1 MLKDKRVAFIGTGV
15 SHNDLI
21 KLFLSKGINVVICD
35 KKDEE
40 HFDQDIYEEFLSR
53 GAEFAL
59 GEGYL
64 DELFNCDIVFRTPG
78 MYYNN
83 EKLTEVR
90 RAGVVVTS
98 EMETFFDLC
107 PCKTYAIT
115 GSDGKT
121 TTTTLVSEF
130 LKAEGRRV
138 LLGGNIGKA
147 LLPIIETVSE
157 SDCAVVELSSFQ
169 LISMRESPDVAGI
182 TNIRPNHLNV
192 HKDMNEYIESKR
204 NILYHQNAY
213 SRAVLSLD
221 DETTFGLSDTVRG
234 DLAYFSIKEKPENG
248 SFLREDGMLCYNE
261 RGKVTEYVHM
271 RDIKIPGMHNVEDYL
286 TAIAMTY
293 GEVRPETVAKVADTF
308 KLVYTPFHGTGHK
321 LIPEALRRLGIR
333 HLVCVPEQMVID
345 GNFPTVVSPNP
356 ENPEGFY
363 LAVDIAKREGADFI
377 LGSDPDADRVGIMV
391 RTKDGEFKVISGN
404 QTGVLLLD
412 YLIGAMKRAGKL
424 PEKATA
430 LKTIVTTEMA
440 RKVAEV
446 NGLQCFD
453 TFTGFKFMAEKKDQ
467 LERAGAG
474 KVIFSY
480 EESYGYMM
488 GDYVRD
494 KDAVTASLILT
505 EMAAWYAAQGKT
517 LADALEELFEKYG
530 HYAEHTYNLVMPG
543 LDGLRDMAELM
554 KSLREAPPAEIS
566 GVKVAVRKDYQD
578 GTAVDTATGEK
589 SAMELSGSNVLRFEM
604 ADGTSVIVRPSGTE
618 PKIKVYV
625 LTPGKDAADAA
636 ANLEK
641 YGKWVDT
648 RKK

>member
-1 MLKDKRVAFIGTGV
+1 MSKIQRYFNMLKDKRVAFIGTGV

-40 HFDQDIYEEFLSR
+40 HFDPEVYEEFLSK

-83 EKLTEVR
+83 EKLAEVR
-90 RAGVVVTS
+90 RSGVVVTS

-107 PCKTYAIT
+107 PCRTYAIT

-130 LKAEGRRV
+130 LKAEGKRV

-157 SDCAVVELSSFQ
+157 TDCAVVELSSFQ

-204 NILYHQNAY
+204 NILLHQNAY

-221 DETTFGLSDTVRG
+221 DETTRNLSDTVRG

-261 RGKVTEYVHM
+261 RGKVTEYVNM

-293 GEVRPETVAKVADTF
+293 GDVAPETVAKVAGEFSGVEHRIEFVREIEGVKYYNNSIASSPTRVLACLAAFDQ
-308 KLVYTPFHGTGHK
+308 KQI
-321 LIPEALRRLGIR
+321 LIQG
-333 HLVCVPEQMVID
+333 
-345 GNFPTVVSPNP
+345 
-356 ENPEGFY
+356 
-363 LAVDIAKREGADFI
+363 
-377 LGSDPDADRVGIMV
+377 GSDKGISFEPMADEICRKAKVLILMGETAQKIQDAVMASSLFADSGLKIIRVKNMEEAV
-391 RTKDGEFKVISGN
+391 KAAYDNSS
-404 QTGVLLLD
+404 
-412 YLIGAMKRAGKL
+412 AGD
-424 PEKATA
+424 
-430 LKTIVTTEMA
+430 IVTLSPACASFDMYRMFED
-440 RKVAEV
+440 RGRHFK
-446 NGLQCFD
+446 QCV
-453 TFTGFKFMAEKKDQ
+453 K
-467 LERAGAG
+467 
-474 KVIFSY
+474 
-480 EESYGYMM
+480 
-488 GDYVRD
+488 
-494 KDAVTASLILT
+494 
-505 EMAAWYAAQGKT
+505 
-517 LADALEELFEKYG
+517 AL
-530 HYAEHTYNLVMPG
+530 
-543 LDGLRDMAELM
+543 
-554 KSLREAPPAEIS
+554 
-566 GVKVAVRKDYQD
+566 
-578 GTAVDTATGEK
+578 
-589 SAMELSGSNVLRFEM
+589 
-604 ADGTSVIVRPSGTE
+604 
-618 PKIKVYV
+618 
-625 LTPGKDAADAA
+625 
-636 ANLEK
+636 
-641 YGKWVDT
+641 
-648 RKK
+648 